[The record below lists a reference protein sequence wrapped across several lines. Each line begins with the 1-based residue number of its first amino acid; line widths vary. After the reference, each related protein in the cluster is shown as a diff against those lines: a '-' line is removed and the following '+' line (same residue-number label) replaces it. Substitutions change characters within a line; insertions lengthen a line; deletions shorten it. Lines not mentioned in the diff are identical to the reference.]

1 MQDVVPAIVYMLC
14 FITSSGCALL
24 LGRSYR
30 QTRARLLFWS
40 SLCFLLLAANN
51 LVLVLDLLVIP
62 ESDLRLGRLLLSLA
76 AVATLLFGFIW
87 DMEEER

>member
-1 MQDVVPAIVYMLC
+1 MQDVFPAIVYMLC
-14 FITSSGCALL
+14 FITSSGCARL

>member
-1 MQDVVPAIVYMLC
+1 MQDVFPAIVYMLC